1 MSTPTITRQSVLRRA
16 AELIQANG
24 RNRETYYDH
33 AQNEDDGVP
42 VDRCRMCTAGA
53 LGFAAG
59 ADITTCMP
67 FLEETGPLVVEAGR
81 ALIGHLGLNFSPELL
96 SAETV
101 ISIIGHWNDDEH
113 TTDQQVID
121 ALNDTADALDEQEAA

>member
-1 MSTPTITRQSVLRRA
+1 MSTPTITPQSVLRRA

-24 RNRETYYDH
+24 RNRETYLDF
-33 AQNEDDGVP
+33 AQHEDDGVP

-59 ADITTCMP
+59 ADVTTCMP
-67 FLEETGPLVVEAGR
+67 FLEETGPLAVEAGR
-81 ALIGHLGLNFSPELL
+81 ALIGHLGLNFSPEPL

-101 ISIIGHWNDDEH
+101 ISIIGHWNDAEDR
-113 TTDQQVID
+113 TDQQVID
-121 ALNDTADALDEQEAA
+121 ALNATADDLDAEEAA